1 MYHKL
6 QARKTCSCSS
16 LFWCYVS
23 FSPVSHGGSQRRNQ
37 TGGRR
42 EKQSGP
48 WFSFCLETMTGRVS
62 VYLIL
67 PALRC
72 RCLCKIP
79 SSCRQISAMTHYGWE
94 DHLLLLIFIPNAGF
108 SSHGSRKLH
117 ENIWAHLN
125 CLTETRRTTFDL
137 LWLVGSVPFS
147 SYDSEPPWVLRAS
160 CPFKI
165 KR

>member
-1 MYHKL
+1 M
-6 QARKTCSCSS
+6 
-16 LFWCYVS
+16 S

-42 EKQSGP
+42 EKQS
-48 WFSFCLETMTGRVS
+48 WFSFCLETMTGGLS

-79 SSCRQISAMTHYGWE
+79 SLCRQVSAMTHYSWE
-94 DHLLLLIFIPNAGF
+94 DHLLLIFIPNAGF
-108 SSHGSRKLH
+108 SSHRSQKLH
-117 ENIWAHLN
+117 ENIWVHLN
-125 CLTETRRTTFDL
+125 CLTETRRTTFNL
-137 LWLVGSVPFS
+137 LWLVGSVPFY
-147 SYDSEPPWVLRAS
+147 SYYSEPPLCFAHLGPGCPLCYWVWWVLRAS